1 MKFTM
6 MKYWSFLILGVVLL
20 STSCRKDKVVITDTV
35 IIGNEPVVYI
45 NTSITGVVT
54 DEAGDPVSSATVGI
68 EGFQT
73 TTDDNGF
80 FYLKDVS
87 ANQNGTS
94 IQVEQ
99 VGYFATSKLI
109 YPELNRVSYVT
120 FVLNASKEVGRLKAD
135 EGGTV
140 NFEGASITLPANGLS
155 LNGQPYTGQVSVR
168 ATFIDPL
175 GEDVFDR
182 MPGSLIGIN
191 DEGSVVGME
200 TYGMIGA
207 DLISNSGELL
217 EIDAGAKAVVEFP
230 LPAELQ
236 SQAPATIDLW
246 HFDEASAYWVKEGE
260 ARLEGDKYVAEVA
273 HFSFWNCDAPFDL
286 VNAKGKVQTADGRP
300 VPNTRIVIQ
309 RNSAGRNTGTAYTD
323 YGGYYGGKIP
333 AGEEMLLEVYDL
345 CGELVSSEKI
355 GPFSADVDLGIIEVE
370 FPNEIKVRGR
380 ILDCNSDPVSEGYAR
395 IRVGEPRSLPA
406 IAQAIPNA
414 DGIFEVTMGVCEEA
428 PVTVTAHDL
437 VNFEKSDELQF
448 GFADDLDLGDLNACG
463 NIIYTFRIDVDGNQV
478 VLENCFAFMG
488 VDTSQ
493 GPVDFIYVG
502 AEDQGGYINMR
513 FPGNGIGTYN
523 VSLFDGRLVSL
534 PAFTFEDPNVTVE
547 VTKWE
552 PNTPSVAKGTFSGEV
567 KDEQGNPVSISGSFT
582 AERN

>member
-1 MKFTM
+1 MKYTM

-35 IIGNEPVVYI
+35 IIGSEPAVYI

-54 DEAGDPVSSATVGI
+54 DEAGEPVSNANVGI

-94 IQVEQ
+94 VQVEQ
-99 VGYFATSKLI
+99 VGFFPTSKLI
-109 YPELNRVSYVT
+109 YPELNRISYVT
-120 FVLNASKEVGRLKAD
+120 FVLNSSTEVGRLNAGD
-135 EGGTV
+135 GGSV
-140 NFEGASITLPANGLS
+140 SFDGASITLPANGLR

-191 DEGSVVGME
+191 DEGNIVGME
-200 TYGMIGA
+200 TYGMVGA
-207 DLISNSGELL
+207 ELISNSGEHL
-217 EIDAGAKAVVEFP
+217 EIDDNARAIVEFP
-230 LPAELQ
+230 LPTELQ
-236 SQAPATIDLW
+236 GQAPATIDLW

-286 VNAKGKVQTADGRP
+286 VNAKGKVRTADGRP

-309 RNSAGRNTGTAYTD
+309 RNSAARNTGTAYTD

-333 AGEEMLLEVYDL
+333 ANEELLLEVYDL
-345 CGELVSSEKI
+345 CDELVSSERI
-355 GPFSADVDLGIIEVE
+355 GPFSADVDLGVLEVE
-370 FPNEIKVRGR
+370 FPNEINVRGR
-380 ILDCNSDPVSEGYAR
+380 ILDCNSDPISEGYAR

-414 DGIFEVTMGVCEEA
+414 DGIFEVTMGVCNEA

-437 VNFEKSDELQF
+437 ENFEKSDELQF
-448 GFADDLDLGDLNACG
+448 AYAEELDLGDLNACG
-463 NIIYTFRIDVDGNQV
+463 NIIYTFRLEVGGEQV

-488 VDTSQ
+488 VDTTQ

-502 AEDQGGYINMR
+502 AEDGGGYVNMR
-513 FPGNGIGTYN
+513 FPGNGVGTYD

-534 PAFTFEDPNVTVE
+534 PAFTFQDPNVTVE
-547 VTKWE
+547 LTQWEATK
-552 PNTPSVAKGTFSGEV
+552 PSVAKGTISGSV
-567 KDEQGNPVSISGSFT
+567 KDDQGNVVSISGSFT